1 MNARTN
7 PAPRPQLYTP
17 SSLSLYQGCPERY
30 RLAKVDRQ
38 RVVEPFSP
46 ALSRGKTIHS
56 VLAECL
62 EAARDRG
69 VLPSDLANRVQEAHP
84 RQGYADILAW
94 DADAVAIT
102 AQVAYGLRHL
112 TAGVRIVDVEVFHRW
127 TFPGDALTPS
137 FILGARA
144 DLILAGVDAEGQ
156 HYLDVI
162 DWKSGAGRG
171 VDLLQEV
178 ALRIVTRHAFG
189 SEPDYIINTTIFVE
203 QERSYAIVR
212 DDATCRG
219 VWRQIKGIVGAI
231 ERDRLFPP
239 RPNARCPY
247 CPYFGNGCLL
257 DQPQATGT
265 DQTATWLEGEEE
277 DVVGA

>member
-1 MNARTN
+1 MSTRTN
-7 PAPRPQLYTP
+7 STPRPQLYTP

-30 RLAKVDRQ
+30 RLAKIERR

-46 ALSRGKTIHS
+46 ALGRGKTIHG

-69 VLPSDLANRVQEAHP
+69 VLPADLANRVREAHP
-84 RQGYADILAW
+84 RQGYADTQAW
-94 DADAVAIT
+94 EADAAAIT

-144 DLILAGVDAEGQ
+144 DLILAGVDAAGR

-162 DWKSGAGRG
+162 EWKSGAGRG

-212 DDATCRG
+212 DDATCRD
-219 VWRQIKGIVGAI
+219 VWRQVKGIVGAI

-257 DQPQATGT
+257 DRPGLGGEDPTV
-265 DQTATWLEGEEE
+265 TWLEMSEE
-277 DVVGA
+277 

>member
-30 RLAKVDRQ
+30 RLAKVERQ
-38 RVVEPFSP
+38 RVIEPFSP
-46 ALSRGKTIHS
+46 ALGRGKTIHG

-62 EAARDRG
+62 ETARDRG
-69 VLPSDLANRVQEAHP
+69 VLPTDLANRVQEAHP
-84 RQGYADILAW
+84 RQGYADTPTW
-94 DADAVAIT
+94 EADAATIT
-102 AQVAYGLRHL
+102 AQVTYGLSHL
-112 TAGVRIVDVEVFHRW
+112 TPGVRIIGVEVFHRW
-127 TFPGDALTPS
+127 TFLGDALTPS
-137 FILGARA
+137 FILSARA

-156 HYLDVI
+156 HYLEVI

-178 ALRIVTRHAFG
+178 ALRIVTRHALG
-189 SEPDYIINTTIFVE
+189 REAEYIINTTIFVE

-212 DDATCRG
+212 DDVTCRD

-231 ERDRLFPP
+231 ERDRIFPP
-239 RPNARCPY
+239 LPNARCPY

-257 DQPQATGT
+257 DRPQPAGA
-265 DQTATWLEGEEE
+265 DETAAWLEANGE
-277 DVVGA
+277 